1 MNILI
6 VFNVKLFSYSF
17 CLFLFLIN
25 KTDVSEDL
33 SFATKLTDLSENFE
47 DEGEHGYPDL
57 EIFQVK
63 YLGTTT
69 IHAAKSVQATSN
81 AIKSIIATA
90 KGE

>member
-1 MNILI
+1 M
-6 VFNVKLFSYSF
+6 FNVKLFSYLF
-17 CLFLFLIN
+17 CLFLFLIH

-33 SFATKLTDLSENFE
+33 SFATKLTDLSNFE
-47 DEGEHGYPDL
+47 DESEHGYPDL